1 MTIEYGAART
11 DYSVIRWFET
21 EAERDTFL
29 AGFPECIG
37 ITGDFSKDGLTET
50 INI

>member
-11 DYSVIRWFET
+11 NYSVIRWFET

-29 AGFPECIG
+29 IDFPECIG
-37 ITGDFSKDGLTET
+37 ITGDFSKDGLSYILNT
-50 INI
+50 